1 MTAAGFYHVP
11 DPVEKDTARC
21 FYCCRTICGFEEGDD
36 PVEEHLRRT
45 KDCKYAKYGNI
56 KDLQSSLT
64 LFEYSQYEAERKDN
78 YIRYQTQEDIKYQ
91 ISQKEYLYE
100 DLKENIENI
109 KVWNDDNV
117 AQLSY
122 SYCPLNWSK
131 LGQCNWQLMTV
142 VAHNQ
147 LLVCFL

>member
-1 MTAAGFYHVP
+1 MDETSIDHHLSMWNPVNRKKSYKKWPFNSKSSCTITKMTAAGFYHVP

-109 KVWNDDNV
+109 KV
-117 AQLSY
+117 
-122 SYCPLNWSK
+122 
-131 LGQCNWQLMTV
+131 
-142 VAHNQ
+142 
-147 LLVCFL
+147 